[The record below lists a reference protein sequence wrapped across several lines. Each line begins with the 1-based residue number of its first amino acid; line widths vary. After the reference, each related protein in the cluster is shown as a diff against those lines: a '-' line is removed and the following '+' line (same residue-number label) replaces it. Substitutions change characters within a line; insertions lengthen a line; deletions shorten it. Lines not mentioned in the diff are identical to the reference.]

1 MDREVSNELP
11 DNGVLD
17 LAQKEMLLRGE
28 MTYTD
33 ALSKGTSHECF
44 IEDQPVAWFGVSQS
58 LPESAT
64 ADEQERLM
72 KRLEMS
78 ARAREQST
86 HIMNMHYARR
96 EAVRTEMERERR
108 KYLERLSHSQ
118 REREDRWA
126 KRLAKS
132 PFAVDLVAE
141 NERILK
147 ENRIRDQMEQQRQR
161 CTTRRTREAHN
172 AIFKRATAETDELDY
187 LRAEKRYLLTSE
199 RQLRALRDVE
209 RSNARTAQVLQRR
222 QHALREQL
230 HLQTCVKSKENSGK
244 KQETRYLDLERM
256 GRFRGEIQVARDI
269 EQSQAR
275 ATEILQER
283 RQHQTKRESVQLDS
297 IAGSLERRLS
307 SH

>member
-1 MDREVSNELP
+1 
-11 DNGVLD
+11 
-17 LAQKEMLLRGE
+17 

-33 ALSKGTSHECF
+33 ALSKGTSRESF
-44 IEDQPVAWFGVSQS
+44 IEDQPVPWFGVSQCQS
-58 LPESAT
+58 DSAT

-72 KRLEMS
+72 KRLEMCV
-78 ARAREQST
+78 RAREQST
-86 HIMNMHYARR
+86 QIMNMQYVRR
-96 EAVRTEMERERR
+96 EAVRTELERERR
-108 KYLERLSHSQ
+108 QYLERLAHSQ

-147 ENRIRDQMEQQRQR
+147 ENRIRDHMEQQRQR
-161 CTTRRTREAHN
+161 CTTHRTREAHN

-230 HLQTCVKSKENSGK
+230 HLQTVVKSKENSGK

-283 RQHQTKRESVQLDS
+283 RQHQTKREPVQLES
-297 IAGSLERRLS
+297 IAARLESHANSSLKP
-307 SH
+307 